1 MAVYLDNA
9 ATTKPCEA
17 AVEAVI
23 NNITLDYGNPSSLH
37 KLGLKAEEVIR
48 ESRKAVA
55 AALVCEPDCVYFT
68 SGATESNNTALF
80 GIAENYGKR
89 RKKLVISAVEHS
101 SVAAPAKHLEEMGYE
116 VVRIYPNSSGE
127 ISADEFIAAVDENTF
142 MVSCMLVNNE
152 TGAIH
157 PVKRI
162 FSAVKRSFPEC
173 VTHCDAVQGF
183 MKIPFKAADLCADL
197 ITVSGHKIHAV
208 KGAGALFVKKGTRVA
223 PLIYGGGQEK
233 GFRPGT
239 ESVPLIAAFGA
250 AVNSMRLG
258 IKTAYS
264 NAEELNRYL
273 RKKLEKLPFVTINS
287 RAENISPYILNFSA
301 EGVRSETM
309 LHYLESNEVYVSS
322 GSACSKGA
330 KSPVIAAMKL
340 KDSLADSALRASFSR
355 MTTYGD
361 IDMLV
366 KYLQLGYESLAKVK
380 R

>member
-80 GIAENYGKR
+80 GIAANYGKR

-101 SVAAPAKHLEEMGYE
+101 SVAAPAKHLEEMGCE

>member
-80 GIAENYGKR
+80 GIAANYGKR
-89 RKKLVISAVEHS
+89 RKKLVITAVEHS

-116 VVRIYPNSSGE
+116 VVRIYPDSSGE

-208 KGAGALFVKKGTRVA
+208 KGAGALFVKKGIRVA

-250 AVNSMRLG
+250 AVNSMRPE

-264 NAEELNRYL
+264 NAEELNGYL

-287 RAENISPYILNFSA
+287 RAQNTSPYILNFSA
-301 EGVRSETM
+301 EGIRSETM

-340 KDSLADSALRASFSR
+340 KDSLADSALRVSFSR

-361 IDMLV
+361 INTLV
-366 KYLQLGYESLAKVK
+366 KYLQLGYENLAKVK
-380 R
+380 K